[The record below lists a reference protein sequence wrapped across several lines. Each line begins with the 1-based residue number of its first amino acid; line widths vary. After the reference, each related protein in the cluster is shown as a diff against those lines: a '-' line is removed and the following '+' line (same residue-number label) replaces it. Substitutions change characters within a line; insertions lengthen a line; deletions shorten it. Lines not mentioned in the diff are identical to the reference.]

1 MTGRLLR
8 RPTSALI
15 PARDERPGH
24 HPDWCAHNHTC
35 GLGEHRAAPVRLD
48 IPGRGSVVLTR
59 VQGADGR
66 QHAEIRTS
74 ITLAAGDVA
83 ARAHLAHILTELE
96 AHLRRVVRPPR
107 T

>member
-1 MTGRLLR
+1 M
-8 RPTSALI
+8 
-15 PARDERPGH
+15 
-24 HPDWCAHNHTC
+24 
-35 GLGEHRAAPVRLD
+35 GEHRAEPIRMD

-59 VQGADGR
+59 VQSADGR

-74 ITLAAGDVA
+74 ITLAAGDAA

-96 AHLRRVVRPPR
+96 AHLRRVVRQPQRR

>member
-1 MTGRLLR
+1 MTGHLLR
-8 RPTSALI
+8 RPTTALAT
-15 PARDERPGH
+15 ARDGRAG

-35 GLGEHRAAPVRLD
+35 GLGEHRAQPVRLD

-74 ITLAAGDVA
+74 ITLAAGDTA
-83 ARAHLAHILTELE
+83 ARTHLAHILTELE
-96 AHLRRVVRPPR
+96 AHLRRVVRQPR
-107 T
+107 P